1 MELVPMELV
10 PMELVP
16 MELVPVESTSE
27 EKRPGRGERKVSLV
41 PGRVTGDP
49 GQVRW
54 SPRGRPSVVGR
65 SRKKEVS
72 RAD

>member
-10 PMELVP
+10 PWSWSP
-16 MELVPVESTSE
+16 WSWSPWSWSVESTSE

-65 SRKKEVS
+65 T
-72 RAD
+72 

>member
-10 PMELVP
+10 PWSWSP
-16 MELVPVESTSE
+16 WSWSPWSWSVESTSE

-65 SRKKEVS
+65 R
-72 RAD
+72 